1 VHGLESITKAT
12 TKAATNK
19 IITITIQAA
28 GAAETTTRN
37 QVGIVV
43 VYTAVES
50 AFSKFDIA
58 FYISFPLH
66 PFST

>member
-1 VHGLESITKAT
+1 VHGLESITSNNESS
-12 TKAATNK
+12 NK

-43 VYTAVES
+43 FVFVVVVDTAVES
-50 AFSKFDIA
+50 AFSKF
-58 FYISFPLH
+58 
-66 PFST
+66 